1 MDGGVGTIDDM
12 PRMLVATDDGM
23 HVFSSPGTT
32 PSIELAGHAV
42 GALTEYDGRIWAAV
56 DREAVW
62 RWDALGWS
70 VLANLDDASPTC
82 LAWTTTLL
90 VGTSGAH
97 LLREHDG
104 GLEAVASFDNAEG
117 RDDWYTPW
125 GGPPDTRSITEW
137 DDDVYVNVHVGGI
150 LRTSDGGASWTRTI
164 DIDADVHQVTTSERL
179 VIAACAGGV
188 AVSSD
193 RGATWTY
200 RTDGLDTRYSRAVAV
215 CGDVLL
221 ASASRGPRGGGAA
234 VYRGVLDADGALER
248 CRDGLPE
255 AFDGNIDTYR
265 LDALRLGTVAAFG
278 TEGGQV
284 FVSHD
289 AGGTWSHLADGLG
302 EVRRVLVTP

>member
-1 MDGGVGTIDDM
+1 VTATID
-12 PRMLVATDDGM
+12 VATRNGLHRFDE
-23 HVFSSPGTT
+23 HGT
-32 PSIELAGHAV
+32 
-42 GALTEYDGRIWAAV
+42 
-56 DREAVW
+56 
-62 RWDALGWS
+62 ALG
-70 VLANLDDASPTC
+70 VEL
-82 LAWTTTLL
+82 
-90 VGTSGAH
+90 
-97 LLREHDG
+97 
-104 GLEAVASFDNAEG
+104 EG
-117 RDDWYTPW
+117 RDVSSLAPDGDERWAILDRHEVWHDAGDGWTQVFTLGNLALTRIVAVDDDVYVGTAEAHLSRVVTGDQPLETVMSFESVEGRDGWYTPW
-125 GGPPDTRSITEW
+125 GGPPDVRSIANW
-137 DDDVYVNVHVGGI
+137 DENVYVNVHVGGI
-150 LRTSDGGASWTRTI
+150 PHTADGGETWNPTI
-164 DIDADVHQVTTSERL
+164 DVDADVHQVTTSERL

-200 RTDGLDTRYSRAVAV
+200 RTDGLDTGYSRGVAV

-234 VYRGVLDADGALER
+234 VYRGALDADGAFER

-289 AGGTWSHLADGLG
+289 AGATWSHLADGLG